1 MIKEF
6 NELIASRFNVN
17 EKSVAGYAIVKA
29 KGMKFFIHSYEVE
42 GLGAYSTLS
51 MSAMLGLMKMETVIF
66 TPLYVDAPLLSYDRI
81 FAMKND
87 TLIVELYD
95 TVAESYDLAPLLEIK
110 KQSDI
115 YKDHDLGSHW
125 YDYLKM
131 SPSISKREKVGKN
144 KFDEYFLSF
153 ASTYL
158 DTLNSGKECNPAV
171 KRLKTSEYVDGLFA
185 NGGPSTDQFVKML
198 GKDKAYD
205 LFSKYIFSS
214 QK

>member
-6 NELIASRFNVN
+6 NELVAGKFNVN
-17 EKSVAGYAIVKA
+17 ERSVAGYAVVKA

-66 TPLYVDAPLLSYDRI
+66 TPLFVDAPLFSYDRI

-87 TLIVELYD
+87 TLIVELYN
-95 TVAESYDLAPLLEIK
+95 TVIESYNLEPLDEIK
-110 KQSDI
+110 KTSDI
-115 YKDHDLGSHW
+115 YTDHDLGTHW

-144 KFDEYFLSF
+144 EFDKYFLSF
-153 ASTYL
+153 SEKYL
-158 DTLNSGKECNPAV
+158 DTLNSCKECNPAI
-171 KRLKTSEYVDGLFA
+171 KRMKTAEYVDGLFA
-185 NGGPSTDQFVKML
+185 NGGPSTDQFIKML

-205 LFSKYIFSS
+205 LFSKFIFSS
-214 QK
+214 AK